1 MSIDEES
8 MIKLLYRR
16 LGMLALLA
24 LCGAVLVSS
33 HPALAQTPVPPPLCT
48 DFANL
53 GADIDSGEPG
63 VLSNIVNFIKP
74 VMWSA
79 SQALFESFTGSDAY
93 QYAVMAA
100 ATLMVVIYG
109 VAFIIGVVQATFGE
123 VLKRLI
129 RLGIIFWVISP
140 DGWLFFTQYV
150 VTFFDEGTDYIIGE
164 VLQIGLGV
172 SYTYGVDQSPFAP
185 IDGMAS
191 YMLSPD
197 IIIAILGS
205 ATSGGPYGSMM
216 AALMGFAFVGFIK
229 LLIDGLKV
237 YAISFIVRMLL
248 YGVAP
253 IFIIFLLF
261 DKTRPMFTGWLNT
274 IVSHSLQPILYFT
287 FLSFFL
293 TMMMGAAKDM
303 LGGNELCWTEFES
316 IEGTPNK
323 GSGWRFASQ
332 DDKNAAGAGRMG
344 WEGPVNCVISGE
356 DCQEFPINILD
367 LLTFLILV
375 YVATRFSGVV
385 DNIAAEISN
394 SFANLSTQGKMDM
407 RSMLSGGDKA
417 QQPGRP

>member
-8 MIKLLYRR
+8 MMMVIYRR
-16 LGMLALLA
+16 LGMLAVLA
-24 LCGAVLVSS
+24 LCAVVLGSP
-33 HPALAQTPVPPPLCT
+33 HLALASTAPPDTLCT
-48 DFANL
+48 DFAKL
-53 GADIDSGEPG
+53 GEDITSTEPG

-74 VMWSA
+74 VMWEA
-79 SQALFESFTGSDAY
+79 SQALFESFTSSDAY

-109 VAFIIGVVQATFGE
+109 VAFTIGVVPASFGE

-164 VLQIGLGV
+164 VLEIGMGV
-172 SYTYGVDQSPFAP
+172 SYTYGVDQSPFVA
-185 IDGMAS
+185 IDGMAGF
-191 YMLSPD
+191 MLSPD
-197 IIIAILGS
+197 VIIAIIGS
-205 ATSGGPYGSMM
+205 VTSGGPYGSMM
-216 AALMGFAFVGFIK
+216 AALLGFAFVGFIK
-229 LLIDGLKV
+229 LLIDGLKL
-237 YAISFIVRMLL
+237 YATSFIVRMLL

-261 DKTRPMFTGWLNT
+261 EKTKPMFTGWLNT
-274 IVSHSLQPILYFT
+274 LVSFSLQPILYFT

-293 TMMMGAAKDM
+293 TMMGGAAKDM
-303 LGGNELCWTEFES
+303 LGGNELCWSEYQGFEGS
-316 IEGTPNK
+316 MNK
-323 GSGWRFASQ
+323 QSGWRFKSDGDAYPS
-332 DDKNAAGAGRMG
+332 AGKMG

-375 YVATRFSGVV
+375 YVATRFSDVV
-385 DNIAAEISN
+385 ERIAAEISN
-394 SFANLSTQGKMDM
+394 SFANLSKDSKMGLGM
-407 RSMLSGGDKA
+407 GMGGGGNA
-417 QQPGRP
+417 NQNRGGG